1 MPAERRSLRSN
12 SKSDSSSSA
21 NGEKARSTSQN
32 SSSNKDKVAPTRATA
47 SKTKSTKAASSNNTS
62 NSGMG
67 EQRDQPRTNGSEPTE
82 NGLNGSEDV
91 EMGED
96 TAGAPTSS
104 FNASK
109 DRKGDEKM
117 TVVVP
122 PTKGSR
128 LSGDKGQDQEG
139 DVAMEGAEGDES
151 QKPEPE
157 VDPRAKAIQGW
168 CSCGSSNY
176 IKTNFTLL
184 ERAVAHFDPRFTL
197 RVLRSISSMRK
208 HITSDVLAE
217 VLVESYPPSSPTA
230 SFLLEA
236 IGETGAFESA
246 VASSKMD
253 VESEKTR
260 SNSKEILPEIDT
272 YLSILVQIYL
282 YDNKEIQRGA
292 KFSTSLIERLRTIN
306 RRTLDSLAARVY
318 FYYSLFFEQ
327 IAPLPPSP
335 AATVTTI
342 RQPLLAALRTAVLRK
357 DVDTQA
363 TVMTL
368 LLRNY
373 LSTSHI
379 SQADLLISHNRF
391 PQSASNNQIARYLYY
406 LGRIRA
412 IQLQYTDAHGHL
424 IGATRKSPSS
434 HSARGFYQSSHKL
447 LVVVELLMGDI
458 PDRAIFRQPALERAM
473 HPYFLLV
480 QAVSVGDLD
489 GFLSIVNTHS
499 TTFRKDGT
507 YTLILRLRQNVIK
520 TGIRMMS
527 LSYSRISLRDICLR
541 LGLDSEESAEYIVAK
556 AIRDGVIEATLDH
569 ERGFMK
575 SKEVGDI
582 YATREPGEAFH
593 ERIRACLSLHDESVK
608 AMRFPMNQHRLELK
622 SAQEARERE
631 RELAKEI
638 QDARAVPASGL
649 VLPSR
654 VTPATSICWQCL
666 HNDLISIQINS
677 QTRAYHPTRR
687 KSASPFGAAVTA
699 AQTLLKGL
707 PKAPPGISVDPLR
720 IVGKELKFLT
730 KNIRQLLG
738 SGHPTLDK
746 VAKYYTKS
754 EGKHMRPLLVLLMS
768 QATALTPRH
777 GRWSSSPSYTVND
790 PISSPSVLA
799 DTNPDL
805 NPLVSS
811 SAEAK
816 YDFSG
821 DENILPTQRRLAEI
835 TELIH
840 TASLL
845 HDDVIDNAV
854 TRRSSSSANLQFGNK
869 MAVLAGDFL
878 LGRASVALARLRDPE
893 VTELLATVIANLV
906 EGEFMQLKNTASD
919 EKNPVFTDETISY
932 YLQKTYLKTASL
944 ISKSCRAAAL
954 LGDSTPQVVEA
965 AYAYGR
971 NLGLAF
977 QLVDDMLDY
986 TVSDA
991 ELGKPSGA
999 DLELGLATAPLLFA
1013 WKQNP
1018 ELGPLVGR
1026 KFSREGDVQR
1036 ARELVYQSNGV
1047 EKTRV
1052 LAQEYADKAK
1062 AAISSFPD
1070 SEAKDGLL
1078 QMCEKTMNRRK

>member
-1 MPAERRSLRSN
+1 MSQWKVRRAMRPRSP
-12 SKSDSSSSA
+12 
-21 NGEKARSTSQN
+21 SQRLI
-32 SSSNKDKVAPTRATA
+32 P
-47 SKTKSTKAASSNNTS
+47 
-62 NSGMG
+62 
-67 EQRDQPRTNGSEPTE
+67 EP
-82 NGLNGSEDV
+82 
-91 EMGED
+91 
-96 TAGAPTSS
+96 
-104 FNASK
+104 
-109 DRKGDEKM
+109 
-117 TVVVP
+117 
-122 PTKGSR
+122 R
-128 LSGDKGQDQEG
+128 LSKVGVHVYLQTVTWEL
-139 DVAMEGAEGDES
+139 AN
-151 QKPEPE
+151 
-157 VDPRAKAIQGW
+157 DP
-168 CSCGSSNY
+168 SLFFTD

-272 YLSILVQIYL
+272 YLSILVQIFL

-327 IAPLPPSP
+327 ITPLPPSP
-335 AATVTTI
+335 AATVTMI

-608 AMRFPMNQHRLELK
+608 
-622 SAQEARERE
+622 
-631 RELAKEI
+631 
-638 QDARAVPASGL
+638 
-649 VLPSR
+649 
-654 VTPATSICWQCL
+654 
-666 HNDLISIQINS
+666 
-677 QTRAYHPTRR
+677 
-687 KSASPFGAAVTA
+687 
-699 AQTLLKGL
+699 
-707 PKAPPGISVDPLR
+707 
-720 IVGKELKFLT
+720 
-730 KNIRQLLG
+730 
-738 SGHPTLDK
+738 
-746 VAKYYTKS
+746 
-754 EGKHMRPLLVLLMS
+754 
-768 QATALTPRH
+768 
-777 GRWSSSPSYTVND
+777 
-790 PISSPSVLA
+790 
-799 DTNPDL
+799 
-805 NPLVSS
+805 VSS
-811 SAEAK
+811 
-816 YDFSG
+816 
-821 DENILPTQRRLAEI
+821 ILTHYSVFVLVRWTRQNGYSHYVLDRL
-835 TELIH
+835 
-840 TASLL
+840 
-845 HDDVIDNAV
+845 
-854 TRRSSSSANLQFGNK
+854 
-869 MAVLAGDFL
+869 
-878 LGRASVALARLRDPE
+878 
-893 VTELLATVIANLV
+893 
-906 EGEFMQLKNTASD
+906 
-919 EKNPVFTDETISY
+919 
-932 YLQKTYLKTASL
+932 
-944 ISKSCRAAAL
+944 
-954 LGDSTPQVVEA
+954 
-965 AYAYGR
+965 
-971 NLGLAF
+971 
-977 QLVDDMLDY
+977 
-986 TVSDA
+986 
-991 ELGKPSGA
+991 
-999 DLELGLATAPLLFA
+999 
-1013 WKQNP
+1013 
-1018 ELGPLVGR
+1018 
-1026 KFSREGDVQR
+1026 
-1036 ARELVYQSNGV
+1036 
-1047 EKTRV
+1047 
-1052 LAQEYADKAK
+1052 
-1062 AAISSFPD
+1062 
-1070 SEAKDGLL
+1070 
-1078 QMCEKTMNRRK
+1078 

>member
-1 MPAERRSLRSN
+1 MPPSAVAKRTCRKLLCFPRCLRRRTWP
-12 SKSDSSSSA
+12 
-21 NGEKARSTSQN
+21 ARSTSQN

-157 VDPRAKAIQGW
+157 VDPRAKAIQD
-168 CSCGSSNY
+168 

-292 KFSTSLIERLRTIN
+292 TFSTSLIERLRTIN

-638 QDARAVPASGL
+638 QD
-649 VLPSR
+649 
-654 VTPATSICWQCL
+654 
-666 HNDLISIQINS
+666 
-677 QTRAYHPTRR
+677 
-687 KSASPFGAAVTA
+687 
-699 AQTLLKGL
+699 
-707 PKAPPGISVDPLR
+707 
-720 IVGKELKFLT
+720 
-730 KNIRQLLG
+730 
-738 SGHPTLDK
+738 
-746 VAKYYTKS
+746 
-754 EGKHMRPLLVLLMS
+754 
-768 QATALTPRH
+768 
-777 GRWSSSPSYTVND
+777 
-790 PISSPSVLA
+790 
-799 DTNPDL
+799 
-805 NPLVSS
+805 
-811 SAEAK
+811 
-816 YDFSG
+816 G
-821 DENILPTQRRLAEI
+821 DM
-835 TELIH
+835 
-840 TASLL
+840 
-845 HDDVIDNAV
+845 DD
-854 TRRSSSSANLQFGNK
+854 
-869 MAVLAGDFL
+869 
-878 LGRASVALARLRDPE
+878 E
-893 VTELLATVIANLV
+893 
-906 EGEFMQLKNTASD
+906 
-919 EKNPVFTDETISY
+919 
-932 YLQKTYLKTASL
+932 
-944 ISKSCRAAAL
+944 
-954 LGDSTPQVVEA
+954 
-965 AYAYGR
+965 
-971 NLGLAF
+971 
-977 QLVDDMLDY
+977 
-986 TVSDA
+986 DA
-991 ELGKPSGA
+991 GA
-999 DLELGLATAPLLFA
+999 DF
-1013 WKQNP
+1013 
-1018 ELGPLVGR
+1018 
-1026 KFSREGDVQR
+1026 D
-1036 ARELVYQSNGV
+1036 
-1047 EKTRV
+1047 
-1052 LAQEYADKAK
+1052 
-1062 AAISSFPD
+1062 AI
-1070 SEAKDGLL
+1070 
-1078 QMCEKTMNRRK
+1078 